1 MNNTYTVAGVVVDG
15 NAAYECNKKAYM
27 VQGVSIDWSM
37 IEQGNNV
44 LKGMVKPY
52 GFFKDAEFC
61 QRCSEI
67 YSGVQSKLITYN
79 ESQGLNASGEP
90 LQEKNKGVNKI
101 MRHNDFKGY
110 LDDAKKIYEKAR
122 VEYERLQGEWDATQE
137 EYRRIQREGL
147 TERGIAIA
155 KGQYMQYEDE
165 YKQGMDNLH
174 QSVKAQLAEVRK
186 AMEEHTR
193 EFYRAD
199 PSKLDAN
206 TMTLLNSGILTTD
219 ELIYLA
225 EQNRNNVTMLRMIG
239 VKAKENYDKLREKK
253 GTLYADTNL
262 AALQVK
268 LNRLGGGE
276 EELGVFDTVTERIMC
291 CVNKDKSYA
300 NANTKSFE
308 TLFSGCYGAMDH
320 MIAQPEVSA
329 E

>member
-67 YSGVQSKLITYN
+67 YSDVQSKLITHN
-79 ESQGLNASGEP
+79 ESQGLNASVEP
-90 LQEKNKGVNKI
+90 LREKERGNVKI
-101 MRHNDFKGY
+101 MRHNNFKGY

-122 VEYERLQGEWDATQE
+122 VEYERLQDEWDATQK
-137 EYRRIQREGL
+137 EYQRIQREGL

-155 KGQYMQYEDE
+155 RGQYMQYEDE
-165 YKQGMDNLH
+165 YKQGMANLE
-174 QSVKAQLAEVRK
+174 QSVKTQLAEVRK
-186 AMEEHTR
+186 AMKEHTD

-225 EQNRNNVTMLRMIG
+225 EQNRSNVTMLRMIG
-239 VKAKENYDKLREKK
+239 ARAKENYQKLYEKR
-253 GTLYADTNL
+253 GAHDENL
-262 AALQVK
+262 AALQLK

-276 EELGVFDTVTERIMC
+276 EELGVFDTVTEGIMR

-300 NANTKSFE
+300 NAHTKSFE
-308 TLFSGCYGAMDH
+308 TLFGGCYGVMDK
-320 MIAQPEVSA
+320 MIAQPEGSA

>member
-1 MNNTYTVAGVVVDG
+1 MSNTYTIAGVVVDG
-15 NAAYECNKKAYM
+15 NTAYECKKKAYI
-27 VQGVSIDWSM
+27 VQGMSLDWSM

-44 LKGMVKPY
+44 LKGLVKPY
-52 GFFKDAEFC
+52 GLFKDAEFC

-67 YSGVQSKLITYN
+67 YSSVQSKLITHN

-90 LQEKNKGVNKI
+90 LREKERGNVKI
-101 MRHNDFKGY
+101 MRHNNFKGY

-122 VEYERLQGEWDATQE
+122 VEYERLQDEWDATQK
-137 EYRRIQREGL
+137 EYQRIQREGL
-147 TERGIAIA
+147 TERGITIA

-165 YKQGMDNLH
+165 YKQGMANLE
-174 QSVKAQLAEVRK
+174 QSVKTQLAEIRK
-186 AMEEHTR
+186 AMKEHAD

-225 EQNRNNVTMLRMIG
+225 EQNRSNVTMLRMIG
-239 VKAKENYDKLREKK
+239 ARAKENYQKLYEKK
-253 GTLYADTNL
+253 GPHDEKL
-262 AALQVK
+262 AALQLK

-276 EELGVFDTVTERIMC
+276 EELGVFDNMSERIMM
-291 CVNKDKSYA
+291 CVHKDKSFA
-300 NANTKSFE
+300 NAHTKTFE
-308 TLFSGCYGAMDH
+308 TVFSDYYGVMDH

>member
-1 MNNTYTVAGVVVDG
+1 MSNTYIVAGVVVDG
-15 NAAYECNKKAYM
+15 NAAHEYNKRAYM
-27 VQGVSIDWSM
+27 VQGISLDWSM
-37 IEQGNNV
+37 IEQGDNV
-44 LKGMVKPY
+44 LKGTIKPY

-67 YSGVQSKLITYN
+67 YNSVQAKLIAHN
-79 ESQGLNASGEP
+79 KNQGLNASGEP
-90 LQEKNKGVNKI
+90 LREKERGNVKI
-101 MRHNDFKGY
+101 MRHNNFKGY

-122 VEYERLQGEWDATQE
+122 VEYERLQGEWDATQK
-137 EYRRIQREGL
+137 EYQRIQREGL

-155 KGQYMQYEDE
+155 RGQYMQYEDE
-165 YKQGMDNLH
+165 YKQGMSNLE
-174 QSVKAQLAEVRK
+174 QSVKSQLAEVRK
-186 AMEEHTR
+186 AMKEHTD

-225 EQNRNNVTMLRMIG
+225 EQNRSNVTMLRMIG
-239 VKAKENYDKLREKK
+239 ARAKENYQKLYEKK
-253 GTLYADTNL
+253 GAHDEHL

-276 EELGVFDTVTERIMC
+276 EELGVFDTVSEGIMR
-291 CVNKDKSYA
+291 CVQRDNSYA
-300 NANTKSFE
+300 NVHAKTFE
-308 TLFSGCYGAMDH
+308 TTFSSCYGVMDK
-320 MIAQPEVSA
+320 MVAQPEASA

>member
-1 MNNTYTVAGVVVDG
+1 MSNTYTVAGVVVDG
-15 NAAYECNKKAYM
+15 NTAYECKKKSYI
-27 VQGVSIDWSM
+27 VQGMSLDWSM

-52 GFFKDAEFC
+52 GLFKDAEFC

-67 YSGVQSKLITYN
+67 YSRVQSKLITHN

-90 LQEKNKGVNKI
+90 LMEKERGNVKI
-101 MRHNDFKGY
+101 MRHNNFKGY

-155 KGQYMQYEDE
+155 RGQYMQYEDE
-165 YKQGMDNLH
+165 YKQGMANLE
-174 QSVKAQLAEVRK
+174 QSVKSQLAEVRK
-186 AMEEHTR
+186 AMKEHAD

-225 EQNRNNVTMLRMIG
+225 EQNRSNVTMLRMIG
-239 VKAKENYDKLREKK
+239 ARAKENYQKLYEKK
-253 GTLYADTNL
+253 GPNDANL
-262 AALQVK
+262 AALQLK

-276 EELGVFDTVTERIMC
+276 EELGVFDNVSERIMM
-291 CVNKDKSYA
+291 CVHKDKSFA
-300 NANTKSFE
+300 NAHTKTFE
-308 TLFSGCYGAMDH
+308 TVFSDYYGVMDH

>member
-1 MNNTYTVAGVVVDG
+1 MSNTYTIAGVVVDG
-15 NAAYECNKKAYM
+15 NTVYECKKKAYIVHGM
-27 VQGVSIDWSM
+27 SLDWSM

-44 LKGMVKPY
+44 LKGMVRPY
-52 GFFKDAEFC
+52 GLFKDAEFC

-67 YSGVQSKLITYN
+67 YSGVQSKLIAYN
-79 ESQGLNASGEP
+79 ENQGLNASGEP

-101 MRHNDFKGY
+101 MRHNNFKSY

-122 VEYERLQGEWDATQE
+122 VEYERLQDEWDATQK
-137 EYRRIQREGL
+137 EYQRIQREGL

-155 KGQYMQYEDE
+155 RGQYMQYEDE
-165 YKQGMDNLH
+165 YKEGMANLE

-219 ELIYLA
+219 ELIYLT
-225 EQNRNNVTMLRMIG
+225 EQNRSNVTMLRMIG
-239 VKAKENYDKLREKK
+239 ARAKENYQKLYEKR
-253 GTLYADTNL
+253 GAHDENL
-262 AALQVK
+262 AALQLK

-276 EELGVFDTVTERIMC
+276 EELGVFDTVTEGIMR
-291 CVNKDKSYA
+291 CVNKDNSYA
-300 NANTKSFE
+300 NAHAKSFE
-308 TLFSGCYGAMDH
+308 TLFGGCYGVMDK

>member
-1 MNNTYTVAGVVVDG
+1 MSNTYTVAGVVVDG
-15 NAAYECNKKAYM
+15 NTAYECKKKAYI
-27 VQGVSIDWSM
+27 VHGTSLDWSM

-52 GFFKDAEFC
+52 GLFKDAEFC

-67 YSGVQSKLITYN
+67 YSSVQSKLITHN

-90 LQEKNKGVNKI
+90 LREKERGNVKI
-101 MRHNDFKGY
+101 MRHNNFKGY

-122 VEYERLQGEWDATQE
+122 VEYERLQDEWDATQK
-137 EYRRIQREGL
+137 EYQRIQREGL
-147 TERGIAIA
+147 TERGITIA

-165 YKQGMDNLH
+165 YKQGMANLE
-174 QSVKAQLAEVRK
+174 QSVKTQLAEVRK
-186 AMEEHTR
+186 AMKEHAD

-225 EQNRNNVTMLRMIG
+225 EQNRSNVTMLRMIG
-239 VKAKENYDKLREKK
+239 ARAKENYKKLNEKR
-253 GTLYADTNL
+253 GAHDENL
-262 AALQVK
+262 AALQLK

-276 EELGVFDTVTERIMC
+276 EELGVFDNVSERIMM
-291 CVNKDKSYA
+291 CVHKDKSFA
-300 NANTKSFE
+300 NAHTKTFE
-308 TLFSGCYGAMDH
+308 TVFSNCYGVMDH

>member
-1 MNNTYTVAGVVVDG
+1 MSNTYAIAGVVVDG
-15 NAAYECNKKAYM
+15 RTAYEHSKKSYIVHGM
-27 VQGVSIDWSM
+27 SMDWSM

-52 GFFKDAEFC
+52 GLFKNTEFC

-79 ESQGLNASGEP
+79 ESRGLNASGEP
-90 LQEKNKGVNKI
+90 LREKNKGVNKI
-101 MRHNDFKGY
+101 MRHNNFKGY
-110 LDDAKKIYEKAR
+110 LEDAKKIYDKAR

-137 EYRRIQREGL
+137 EYQRIQREGL

-165 YKQGMDNLH
+165 YKQGMANLE
-174 QSVKAQLAEVRK
+174 QSVKTQLAEVRK
-186 AMEEHTR
+186 SMKEHTD

-199 PSKLDAN
+199 PSRLDAN

-225 EQNRNNVTMLRMIG
+225 EQNRSNVTMLRMIG
-239 VKAKENYDKLREKK
+239 ARAKENYQKLYEKK
-253 GTLYADTNL
+253 GPHDENL
-262 AALQVK
+262 AALQLK

-276 EELGVFDTVTERIMC
+276 EELGVFDTVTEGIMRC
-291 CVNKDKSYA
+291 IGKDNRYA
-300 NANTKSFE
+300 SAHTKSFE
-308 TLFSGCYGAMDH
+308 TLFGGCYGVMDK
-320 MIAQPEVSA
+320 MVAQPEVSA

>member
-1 MNNTYTVAGVVVDG
+1 MSNTYTIAGVVVDG
-15 NAAYECNKKAYM
+15 NTAYECKKKTYI
-27 VQGVSIDWSM
+27 VQGMSLDWSM
-37 IEQGNNV
+37 VEQGNDV

-67 YSGVQSKLITYN
+67 YSSVQSKLITHN

-90 LQEKNKGVNKI
+90 LREKERGNVKI
-101 MRHNDFKGY
+101 MRHNNFKGY
-110 LDDAKKIYEKAR
+110 LEDAKKIYEKAR
-122 VEYERLQGEWDATQE
+122 VEYERLQDEWDATQE
-137 EYRRIQREGL
+137 EYNRIQRDGL
-147 TERGIAIA
+147 TERGKVIAR
-155 KGQYMQYEDE
+155 GQYMQYEDE
-165 YKQGMDNLH
+165 YKQGMANLE
-174 QSVKAQLAEVRK
+174 QSVKTQLAEVRK
-186 AMEEHTR
+186 AMKEHTD

-206 TMTLLNSGILTTD
+206 TMALLNSGILTTD
-219 ELIYLA
+219 ELIYLT
-225 EQNRNNVTMLRMIG
+225 EQNRSNVTMLRMIG

-262 AALQVK
+262 AALQME

-276 EELGVFDTVTERIMC
+276 EELGAFDAVTERIMSC
-291 CVNKDKSYA
+291 IHKDNSYA
-300 NANTKSFE
+300 NAHVKTFE
-308 TLFSGCYGAMDH
+308 TTFSGYYDLMDK

>member
-1 MNNTYTVAGVVVDG
+1 MSNTYTIAGVVVDG
-15 NAAYECNKKAYM
+15 NTAYECKKKAYIVHGM
-27 VQGVSIDWSM
+27 SLDWSM

-52 GFFKDAEFC
+52 GLFKDAEFC

-67 YSGVQSKLITYN
+67 YSSVQSKLITHN
-79 ESQGLNASGEP
+79 ESRGLNASGEP
-90 LQEKNKGVNKI
+90 LREKERGNVKI
-101 MRHNDFKGY
+101 MRHNNFKGY

-122 VEYERLQGEWDATQE
+122 VEYERLQDEWDATQK
-137 EYRRIQREGL
+137 EYQRIQREGL

-165 YKQGMDNLH
+165 YKQGMANLE
-174 QSVKAQLAEVRK
+174 QSVKTQLAEIRK
-186 AMEEHTR
+186 AMKEHTD

-219 ELIYLA
+219 ELIYLT
-225 EQNRNNVTMLRMIG
+225 EQNRSNVTMLRMIG
-239 VKAKENYDKLREKK
+239 ARAKENYQKLYEKK
-253 GTLYADTNL
+253 GPHDANL
-262 AALQVK
+262 AALQLK

-276 EELGVFDTVTERIMC
+276 EELGVFDNVSERIMM
-291 CVNKDKSYA
+291 CVQKDKSFA
-300 NANTKSFE
+300 NAHTKTFE
-308 TLFSGCYGAMDH
+308 TVFSDYYGVMDH